1 LKMIAL
7 KSKPS
12 GNGMAVNTSAA
23 LALSVVKRNS
33 RLLEFHLPIGGAKM
47 SRKQMSPPRNLS
59 LNVRKNQYLKVASSF
74 VASFF
79 MVYLLSASIVIAL
92 IFGFLLSIITL
103 LISKKKSDKDA
114 AAISAAW
121 PEVIDHLVSGIQ
133 SGLSITES
141 LIGLTT
147 RGPLILRP
155 YFAEF
160 EIKMRTHGDFNL
172 AISELKQRCAQ
183 HSSDQIFEAIAISKT
198 LGGSELLNI
207 LRTVGTFLR
216 QDLALRREIEVKHG
230 WIKNSAHLSAA
241 APWLLLLLLSTQ
253 PATSRAFST
262 PTGVLILL
270 IGLSLTAIA
279 YVWMNRLGRL
289 PELPRVFGSA

>member
-1 LKMIAL
+1 
-7 KSKPS
+7 
-12 GNGMAVNTSAA
+12 
-23 LALSVVKRNS
+23 
-33 RLLEFHLPIGGAKM
+33 M
-47 SRKQMSPPRNLS
+47 SRKQVSPSKNLS
-59 LNVRKNQYLKVASSF
+59 LPVGKSRFLKAVIFF
-74 VASFF
+74 VAAFL
-79 MVYLLSASIVIAL
+79 MVYLLSSSLVIAL
-92 IFGFLLSIITL
+92 IFGILLSTITF
-103 LISKKKSDKDA
+103 LISRQKSHKDA
-114 AAISAAW
+114 AAVNAAW

-133 SGLSITES
+133 SGLSISES

-147 RGPLILRP
+147 RGPVILRP

-160 EIKMRTHGDFNL
+160 EMRMRLDGDFNL
-172 AISELKQRCAQ
+172 AISELKQRCGQ

-241 APWLLLLLLSTQ
+241 APWVLLLLLSTQ
-253 PATSRAFST
+253 PATSLAFST

-270 IGLSLTAIA
+270 IGLVMTAVA
-279 YVWMNRLGRL
+279 YIWMNRLGRL
-289 PELPRVFGSA
+289 PELPRVFGGA